1 MIHVV
6 ARDEA
11 EFQSWFSTS
20 NTRFTYGYVH
30 SAEQINKLTE
40 ITGLFIGT
48 CFDRPD
54 IGQIL
59 ESINEIREFNSKK
72 KILSRDISHLTRY
85 KTTDHSF
92 LNTTSSWSQHN
103 VPIYNTGVAPTLS
116 QGYPNNSM
124 GGPTITSI
132 LDEYVM
138 TSPPPSSYKVPL
150 SSLSTASD
158 SMFRLQAARLYSSYI
173 TNTFNPLDDVI
184 EYYFTDGNHA
194 VDFAAKYKSVAYE
207 YK

>member
-30 SAEQINKLTE
+30 SAEQINSLTE

-48 CFDRPD
+48 CYDRPD

-59 ESINEIREFNSKK
+59 ESINEIREFNSKS

-85 KTTDHSF
+85 R
-92 LNTTSSWSQHN
+92 TTSSWSQNN
-103 VPIYNTGVAPTLS
+103 VPIYNTGAAPTLS
-116 QGYPNNSM
+116 QGYPNHSM
-124 GGPTITSI
+124 DRPSITSI

-138 TSPPPSSYKVPL
+138 TPPSSYKVPL
-150 SSLSTASD
+150 SKDKVDQFS
-158 SMFRLQAARLYSSYI
+158 LQAARLYSSYI
-173 TNTFNPLDDVI
+173 TNTFNSLADAM
-184 EYYFTDGNHA
+184 EYYFTDRNHA
-194 VDFAAKYKSVAYE
+194 QDFAAKYGSIAYE